1 MPVFWGTTFSV
12 EYPLET
18 SDYGFRPS
26 QVYDLSVM
34 VLSGPIK
41 IKTKKFSFKEKYANK
56 MKNKRGW
63 SEKKPDVLVV
73 VNPENSIVPL
83 NFEKTQSLD
92 RKKIFL
98 KRSIPEWNL
107 CST

>member
-1 MPVFWGTTFSV
+1 MRFP
-12 EYPLET
+12 
-18 SDYGFRPS
+18 
-26 QVYDLSVM
+26 
-34 VLSGPIK
+34 K
-41 IKTKKFSFKEKYANK
+41 IKKIKGIIKVKTEKFSFKKKYANK

-63 SEKKPDVLVV
+63 NEKKPDVLVV
-73 VNPENSIVPL
+73 VNPENSIVPI

-98 KRSIPEWNL
+98 KRSVPKGNL

>member
-1 MPVFWGTTFSV
+1 MGI
-12 EYPLET
+12 
-18 SDYGFRPS
+18 
-26 QVYDLSVM
+26 
-34 VLSGPIK
+34 IK
-41 IKTKKFSFKEKYANK
+41 VKTEKFSFKEKDTNK
-56 MKNKRGW
+56 LKNKRGC

-98 KRSIPEWNL
+98 KSSIPYGNL

>member
-1 MPVFWGTTFSV
+1 
-12 EYPLET
+12 
-18 SDYGFRPS
+18 
-26 QVYDLSVM
+26 
-34 VLSGPIK
+34 
-41 IKTKKFSFKEKYANK
+41 

-98 KRSIPEWNL
+98 KSLIPEGNL